1 MSFGDLLKSYKTSD
15 KTCITHTRIP
25 GGNGSGIYGGK
36 FSITPDNTTLFME
49 KYFEHVITNRHPEYL
64 TERQLYENGP
74 VLVDL
79 DLKYAPTIKK
89 RQHTHQHITNIVE
102 LLASEI
108 GNIYTIPDNTLIK
121 VFVME
126 KPNVNSLPQH
136 TKDGVHIIM
145 CLQSHKAIQV
155 ILRRRVL
162 EKLDQILGT
171 LPIIN
176 SLDEIYDASVTKGDA
191 PWQLYGSGK
200 PHHEVYAVSYQIEVT
215 YKSGTPMIEVVP
227 IHKFSIADSF
237 ENLSA
242 RNINNPIFKLNS
254 DTEEAFST
262 IKQEFSQ
269 TRRIKV
275 VSPTTSGAGRNNAK
289 IFDDNNKDDCI
300 EDVISEKYVDDKL
313 EEYFNTLGKTE
324 YFIQEAHQYVMILSS
339 EYYGSGSYNN
349 WIKVGMALRNTS
361 NMLFL
366 TWVKM
371 SCRPTGKNKLKDKE
385 GNFDWVNGIAI
396 MRNLWNGFTFSKSGG
411 FTHRSIM
418 YWAMHDNRAAFDDIN
433 RTSVLFYVDQS
444 LQGETNEFDIAQVL
458 YCLYKGKYVCISIN
472 KKIWYE
478 YKNHRWRELDYGVTL
493 RVAMSVEVYEIY
505 MQKSLVL
512 SIQLTQMNADD
523 PERDKLTA
531 RIKKIAGVAVML
543 KRTQPKQNIMT
554 EAMNI
559 FFDEEFVSKI
569 DKDPYLLGVNNGVID
584 FRTRTFRAGRPD
596 DCITKTTK
604 YDYLFGKSEPDSK
617 ICDDIVLFMTQLF
630 PVEAIRTY
638 MWNHL
643 ASCCIGINTNQTFH
657 IYKGSGRNGKSAL
670 TSLMSKCLG
679 EYRGIMPLPLLT
691 SKRGEIGGTSS
702 ELYQLNGIR
711 YAVSNE
717 PSKGDKFNDGV
728 IKELTGGT
736 DAITAR
742 DLYKPSI
749 SFIPSFKIVITT
761 NVDIGSADGRDDGMW
776 RRTRYIPFDAKFL
789 VNPYGDPK
797 FPMGEFPYQYPLDK
811 NLEQKM
817 VEWGPVMLY
826 LLVQIS
832 FRKPEGMVGDVP
844 DCNEVMDNNDKHRD
858 KQDYFSSFI
867 RDCIKEVDDDKAIV
881 KKNVLYTEF
890 KRWYIANFGK
900 NPPKGQDFYE
910 FMTSKY
916 GVYKLGWK
924 RIEIISD
931 D

>member
-1 MSFGDLLKSYKTSD
+1 MSFHDLLRSYKATD
-15 KTCITHTRIP
+15 KVGITHTRIP
-25 GGNGSGIYGGK
+25 GGTDSGIYGGK
-36 FSITPDNTTLFME
+36 FIIPQENTKLFMN
-49 KYFEHVITNRHPEYL
+49 KYFEHVITNRNPEYL

-74 VLVDL
+74 ILIDL
-79 DLKYAPTIKK
+79 DLKYAPTIKT
-89 RQHTHQHITNIVE
+89 RQHNQQHIINIVE
-102 LLASEI
+102 LVTSEV

-126 KPNVNSLPQH
+126 KPNVNALLPH
-136 TKDGVHIIM
+136 TKDGIHIIM

-155 ILRRRVL
+155 MLRRRVI
-162 EKLDQILGT
+162 EKLNTILGT

-176 SLDEIYDASVTKGDA
+176 SYEEIYDASVTKGDA

-200 PHHEVYAVSYQIEVT
+200 PYHEVYVVSYHIEVT
-215 YKSGTPMIEVVP
+215 YKSGIPTIEVVP
-227 IHKFSIADSF
+227 IHKFSIEESF
-237 ENLSA
+237 EYLSA
-242 RNINNPIFKLNS
+242 RNTNNPIFKINPAI
-254 DTEEAFST
+254 EAGFST
-262 IKQEFSQ
+262 IKQELSQ

-275 VSPTTSGAGRNNAK
+275 VSPTTGRTDVK
-289 IFDDNNKDDCI
+289 TFDDKQDDYV
-300 EDVISEKYVDDKL
+300 EDVINEKYVDDKL
-313 EEYFNTLGKTE
+313 AEYFITLGKTE
-324 YFIQEAHQYVMILSS
+324 YFINEAHQYVMILSA

-371 SCRPTGKNKLKDKE
+371 SCRPEGKNKLKDKE
-385 GNFDWVNGIAI
+385 GKFDWVNGVAL
-396 MRNLWNGFTFSKSGG
+396 MRTLWNGFTLSKSGG
-411 FTHRSIM
+411 FTYRSIM
-418 YWAMHDNRAAFDDIN
+418 YWAMHNN
-433 RTSVLFYVDQS
+433 RTGFDNINQKSVVFYVDQS

-493 RVAMSVEVYEIY
+493 RTAMSVEVHEIY
-505 MQKSLVL
+505 MEKSLVL
-512 SIQLTQMNADD
+512 TTQLMQMAADD
-523 PERDKLTA
+523 PGRDKLTA
-531 RIKKIAGVAVML
+531 FIKKLAGVAVML

-584 FRTRTFRAGRPD
+584 FRTRTFRSGRPD
-596 DCITKTTK
+596 DCITKTTG
-604 YDYLFGKSEPDSK
+604 YDYLFGKTEPDSK
-617 ICDDIVLFMTQLF
+617 ICDDIKVFMSQLF
-630 PVEAIRTY
+630 PVEAIRVY

-679 EYRGIMPLPLLT
+679 GYRGIMPLPLLT
-691 SKRGEIGGTSS
+691 SKRSEIGGTSS
-702 ELYQLNGIR
+702 ELYQLNGVR

-797 FPMGEFPYQYPLDK
+797 FPAGEYPYQYPLDK

-817 VEWGPVMLY
+817 VEWGPIMLY

-832 FRKPEGMVGDVP
+832 FDKPDGMIGDVP
-844 DCNEVMDNNDKHRD
+844 DCSEVMDNNDKHRD
-858 KQDYFSSFI
+858 KQDYFSSFV
-867 RDCIKEVDDDKAIV
+867 RECIKEVDDDRAIV

-900 NPPKGQDFYE
+900 NPPKGQEFYE

-924 RIEIISD
+924 RLEIISD

>member
-1 MSFGDLLKSYKTSD
+1 MSFNDLLKSYKATD
-15 KTCITHTRIP
+15 KVGITHTRIP
-25 GGNGSGIYGGK
+25 GGADSGIYGGK
-36 FSITPDNTTLFME
+36 FIIPQENTKTFMD
-49 KYFEHVITNRHPEYL
+49 KYFEHVITNRNQEYL

-74 VLVDL
+74 ILIDL
-79 DLKYAPTIKK
+79 DLKYAPDIKK
-89 RQHTHQHITNIVE
+89 RQHNQRHITSIVE
-102 LLASEI
+102 LVASEV
-108 GNIYTIPDNTLIK
+108 GDIYTIPDNTLIK

-126 KPNVNSLPQH
+126 KPNVNALLQH
-136 TKDGVHIIM
+136 TKDGIHIIM

-155 ILRRRVL
+155 MLRRRVI
-162 EKLDQILGT
+162 EKLNTILGT

-176 SLDEIYDASVTKGDA
+176 TCDEIYDASVTKGDA
-191 PWQLYGSGK
+191 PWQMYGSGK
-200 PHHEVYAVSYQIEVT
+200 PYHEVYAVSYHIEVT
-215 YKSGTPMIEVVP
+215 YKSGLPMIEVVP
-227 IHKFSIADSF
+227 INKFSIEDSF
-237 ENLSA
+237 ECLSA
-242 RNINNPIFKLNS
+242 RNTNNPIFKIS
-254 DTEEAFST
+254 ASSEASFST
-262 IKQEFSQ
+262 IKQELSH

-275 VSPTTSGAGRNNAK
+275 VSPTIGQNVK
-289 IFDDNNKDDCI
+289 IGDYKKDDYI
-300 EDVISEKYVDDKL
+300 EDVTSEKYVDDKL
-313 EEYFNTLGKTE
+313 VEYFNTLCKTE
-324 YFIQEAHQYVMILSS
+324 YFINEAHQYVMILSGD
-339 EYYGSGSYNN
+339 YYRSGSYNN

-371 SCRPTGKNKLKDKE
+371 SCRPDGKNKLKDKE
-385 GNFDWVNGIAI
+385 GKFDWVNGIAI
-396 MRNLWNGFTFSKSGG
+396 MRNLWNGFAVSKSGG
-411 FTHRSIM
+411 FTYRSIM
-418 YWAMHDNRAAFDDIN
+418 YWAMHDNRDGFDAIN
-433 RTSVLFYVDQS
+433 RTSVMFYVDQS

-493 RVAMSVEVYEIY
+493 RIAMSVEVHEIY
-505 MQKSLVL
+505 MEKSLVL
-512 SIQLTQMNADD
+512 TTQLMLMAADD
-523 PERDKLTA
+523 PVRDKLTA
-531 RIKKIAGVAVML
+531 QIKKLAGVAVML

-584 FRTRTFRAGRPD
+584 FRTRTFRSGRPD
-596 DCITKTTK
+596 DCITKTTG

-617 ICDDIVLFMTQLF
+617 MCEDITEFMSQLF

-643 ASCCIGINTNQTFH
+643 ASCCIGVNTNQTFH

-679 EYRGIMPLPLLT
+679 GYRGIMPLPLLT
-691 SKRGEIGGTSS
+691 SKRSEIGGTSS
-702 ELYQLNGIR
+702 ELYQLNGVR

-717 PSKGDKFNDGV
+717 PSKGDKFNDGI

-789 VNPYGDPK
+789 VNPYEDPR
-797 FPMGEFPYQYPLDK
+797 FPVGEYPYQYPLDK
-811 NLEQKM
+811 YLEQKM
-817 VEWGPVMLY
+817 VAWGPVMLY
-826 LLVQIS
+826 LLVKIS
-832 FRKPEGMVGDVP
+832 FNKPDGMVGDVP
-844 DCNEVMDNNDKHRD
+844 DCSEVMDNNDKHRD

-867 RDCIKEVDDDKAIV
+867 RECIKEVDDDRAIV

-900 NPPKGQDFYE
+900 NPPKGQEFYE

-924 RIEIISD
+924 RLEIISD